1 MINVEKKNG
10 YSIIQ
15 MNRPE
20 KLNAINLAGYLAFTQ
35 GLKDAAED
43 PEIQATI
50 ILGEGPSFSSGND
63 LEDFSKGVG
72 REWEG
77 AILDFL
83 QTLARF
89 PKVLIAAVQGNAVGV
104 GATMLLHCDL
114 VYLSEKAEISFP
126 FIHLGLVPEA
136 GATWSLPRLIGRK
149 KASEY
154 LLLGRPMSAT
164 EAVQTGFANQTFAGN
179 VTPLEVS
186 EKIAISIAKKPAQ
199 GLLATKKLM
208 MRESDEVVEEIIR
221 REALE
226 FMQLLKS
233 ESSQALIKGF
243 LSSSQ

>member
-1 MINVEKKNG
+1 MIKVEKKNG

-20 KLNAINLAGYLAFTQ
+20 KLNAINLSGYQKFTLA
-35 GLKDAAED
+35 LNDAAED
-43 PEIQATI
+43 PEIRATI
-50 ILGEGPSFSSGND
+50 IIGAGPSFSSGND

-72 REWEG
+72 RDWEI

-83 QTLARF
+83 QSLARF
-89 PKVLIAAVQGNAVGV
+89 PKVLIGAVQGHAVGV

-114 VYLSEKAEISFP
+114 VYLHETADISFP

-154 LLLGRPMSAT
+154 LLLGRIMSAP
-164 EAVQTGFANQTFAGN
+164 EAILTGFANQTFGDDQS
-179 VTPLEVS
+179 PLEVA
-186 EKIAISIAKKPAQ
+186 EKVAISLSKKPAQ
-199 GLLATKKLM
+199 GLTATKKLM

-226 FMQLLKS
+226 FMKLLQS
-233 ESSQALIKGF
+233 ETSQALVKGF
-243 LSSSQ
+243 LQQSH